1 MSLSKSQNQ
10 SIVKLQKEAGSLT
23 DEFLDENG
31 QALLIQL
38 ETDEEYAGIAEHLKS
53 VKTYQKRLKEMRKA
67 LVEPFKK
74 ALEEV
79 DGKFKSALKV
89 TEIVESSIK
98 EGMGNYISAVA
109 EEAQGMLAKAVK
121 SKDSEALIEATNYK
135 EPSVSGISSRTSYD
149 VIVVD
154 ASQIPREYLK
164 VDEAAIK
171 RVAKTGIEIPGVQI
185 VIRPSIAVTVK

>member
-89 TEIVESSIK
+89 TEIVEASIK
-98 EGMGNYISAVA
+98 EGMGNYISEVA
-109 EEAQGMLAKAVK
+109 AEAQEMLVKAAKNNDA
-121 SKDSEALIEATNYK
+121 EALLEATNYK

-149 VIVVD
+149 VIVID
-154 ASQIPREYLK
+154 AEAIPRQYLK
-164 VDEAAIK
+164 IDEAAIK

-185 VIRPSIAVTVK
+185 VLRPSIAVTVK